1 MEYFLNCQHVQNGT
15 YATEIKGG
23 CDQVM
28 KSFRLTK

>member
-1 MEYFLNCQHVQNGT
+1 VQNGT
-15 YATEIKGG
+15 YATQIEGG